1 MLKNYDNDQI
11 NSLAFTGS
19 LLKGTAHNINTP
31 LSSILGRADI
41 VRLRLDRL
49 LASVNDQAAL
59 LELDKFRRDIT
70 LIIDNCNRVSALVK
84 NTVHRCNTSMQ
95 NTVQPVNIA
104 GVLREDLEFLMSDME
119 FKHNIEK
126 IFRIDTAMPTIVGA
140 PVHFSN
146 SFTEI
151 IDNAQ
156 AAMRDNET
164 KILTVTAQ
172 ADGNSI
178 VVSIGDNGCGMDE
191 QMRLSMIQ
199 TLQNPV
205 QACDRPLRGL
215 AYVAV
220 LLQPYKP
227 SYQVESIPGNT
238 TVSVVFP
245 LQDQART

>member
-41 VRLRLDRL
+41 VRLRLGRL
-49 LASVNDQAAL
+49 IASIHDQDAL
-59 LELDKFRRDIT
+59 QELEKSCRDIN
-70 LIIDNCNRVSALVK
+70 LIIDNCNKVSALLK
-84 NTVHRCNTSMQ
+84 NTVNRCNTSIQ
-95 NTVQPVNIA
+95 NTPQPVNIA
-104 GVLREDLEFLMSDME
+104 GVLREDLEFFMSDME

-126 IFRIDTAMPTIVGA
+126 IFRIDTTMPTIVGA
-140 PVHFSN
+140 HVHFSN

-156 AAMRDNET
+156 AAMRDNEN

-172 ADGNSI
+172 ADENSI

-199 TLQNPV
+199 TLEHPV
-205 QACDRPLRGL
+205 QSCDSPLSGL

-227 SYQVESIPGNT
+227 CYQVESIPGNT
-238 TVSVVFP
+238 TLTIVFP
-245 LQDQART
+245 LQAQAHA

>member
-41 VRLRLDRL
+41 LRLRLDRV
-49 LASVNDQAAL
+49 LASIQDQDVVQE
-59 LELDKFRRDIT
+59 LEKSRRDIS
-70 LIIDNCNRVSALVK
+70 LIIDNCNKVSGLVK
-84 NTVHRCNTSMQ
+84 NTVHRCNTSIQ
-95 NTVQPVNIA
+95 NTMQPVNIA
-104 GVLREDLEFLMSDME
+104 GVLREDLEFFLSDME

-126 IFRIDTAMPTIVGA
+126 IFRIDTSMPAIVGA
-140 PVHFSN
+140 HVHFSN

-151 IDNAQ
+151 LDNAQ

-172 ADGNSI
+172 FDGGSI
-178 VVSIGDNGCGMDE
+178 VVSISDNGCGMDE
-191 QMRLSMIQ
+191 QMRFSMIQ
-199 TLQNPV
+199 TLDHPAQS
-205 QACDRPLRGL
+205 CDRPLTGL

-227 SYQVESIPGNT
+227 RYKVESCPGNT
-238 TVSVVFP
+238 TLTVAFP
-245 LQDQART
+245 VQTAAHS

>member
-1 MLKNYDNDQI
+1 MLKKYDNDQI

-41 VRLRLDRL
+41 LRLRLDRV
-49 LASVNDQAAL
+49 LASIHDQDVL
-59 LELDKFRRDIT
+59 QELEKSRRDIK

-84 NTVHRCNTSMQ
+84 NTAHRSSTSIQ
-95 NTVQPVNIA
+95 NTMQPVNIA
-104 GVLREDLEFLMSDME
+104 SVLREDLEFFLSDME

-126 IFRIDTAMPTIVGA
+126 IFRIDTLMPNIFGA
-140 PVHFSN
+140 HVHFSN

-164 KILTVTAQ
+164 KILTVSAQ
-172 ADGNSI
+172 YDGNSI
-178 VVSIGDNGCGMDE
+178 VVSISDNGCGMDE
-191 QMRLSMIQ
+191 QMRLSTIQ
-199 TLQNPV
+199 TLEHPAQTYG
-205 QACDRPLRGL
+205 RPLSGL

-227 SYQVESIPGNT
+227 RFQVESSPGNT
-238 TVSVVFP
+238 TLTVVFP
-245 LQDQART
+245 LQAQAYT